1 MISNIIIN
9 KISSIQDVLNF
20 GPVFVGAL
28 LGRSFGPSVVNPGA
42 YLGVESCVTG
52 PLTLRVTGHVGI
64 DDSLGK
70 VHGIVAFAVL
80 MPPSDTRVLEV
91 T

>member
-1 MISNIIIN
+1 M
-9 KISSIQDVLNF
+9 
-20 GPVFVGAL
+20 
-28 LGRSFGPSVVNPGA
+28 NPGA

-52 PLTLRVTGHVGI
+52 PLTLRVPGHVGI

-80 MPPSDTRVLEV
+80 MASSDTRVLEV